1 MEIAEAKKESIRVTS
16 DLIRNSNEMNELRE
30 ILLELTKKRF
40 LCKNRKEELLKQ
52 SKKLEETIEAEIDA
66 EYNELNKICEEYR
79 NKMHLCRNR
88 KEEILKEIKK
98 LEEIM
103 DAENGLN
110 RDNIPTYRRI

>member
-1 MEIAEAKKESIRVTS
+1 MEFSEAKKESIRVTS
-16 DLIRNSNEMNELRE
+16 DLIRNSTEMNELRE
-30 ILLELTKKRF
+30 NFLELTKKRF

-52 SKKLEETIEAEIDA
+52 GKKLEEIIEAEIDA

-88 KEEILKEIKK
+88 KEELLEQSKK
-98 LEEIM
+98 LRDIM

>member
-1 MEIAEAKKESIRVTS
+1 MEIAEAKKELIRATS
-16 DLIRNSNEMNELRE
+16 DLIRNSTEMNELRD
-30 ILLELTKKRF
+30 IFLELTKKRF

-110 RDNIPTYRRI
+110 RDNMPTYRRI

>member
-1 MEIAEAKKESIRVTS
+1 MEFSEAKKESIRVTS
-16 DLIRNSNEMNELRE
+16 DLIRNSTEMNELRE
-30 ILLELTKKRF
+30 IFLELTKKRF

-52 SKKLEETIEAEIDA
+52 SKKLEEINEAEIDA

-88 KEEILKEIKK
+88 KEELLEQSKK
-98 LEEIM
+98 LRDIM

>member
-1 MEIAEAKKESIRVTS
+1 MDIAEANKESIRVTS
-16 DLIRNSNEMNELRE
+16 DLIRNSTEMNELRE
-30 ILLELTKKRF
+30 IFLELTKKRF

-98 LEEIM
+98 LEQIIE
-103 DAENGLN
+103 AENVFESVE
-110 RDNIPTYRRI
+110 NIETIS

>member
-1 MEIAEAKKESIRVTS
+1 MEIAEAKKELIRVTS
-16 DLIRNSNEMNELRE
+16 NLIRNSTEMNELRD
-30 ILLELTKKRF
+30 IFLELTKKRF

-103 DAENGLN
+103 DA
-110 RDNIPTYRRI
+110 

>member
-16 DLIRNSNEMNELRE
+16 DLIRNSTEMNELRE
-30 ILLELTKKRF
+30 IFLELTKKRF

-88 KEEILKEIKK
+88 KEEILKEIKSK
-98 LEEIM
+98 SN
-103 DAENGLN
+103 AKGSSNKGTLN
-110 RDNIPTYRRI
+110 SWK